1 MRYENVCLAAAACEL
16 PPNVVTSESIE
27 KRLGPLYDKLG
38 LREGRLELMT
48 GIRERRFWDNGQTP
62 GAVAVK
68 AGRKALAAAKI
79 PPEELGALFH
89 ASVCRDFM
97 EPATACGEHRALGLP
112 ENTLIFDVSNA
123 CLGVLDAMV
132 TLANMIE
139 LGQAR
144 AGIIL
149 AGETGEA
156 LVNGAIEALLADKNA
171 TRQSIKPAF
180 ASLTIGSGAAA
191 VVLAHKDLSP
201 SGHRLAGGVFRCDTE
216 NADLCVGGAGAG
228 FGMSASPSMET
239 DSEELLKA
247 GCALAKETWG
257 DFKAE
262 LGWTEESVDRSFTH
276 QVGSAHRRL
285 LYESIGVDPARDF
298 STVEF
303 LGNMGSVSLPATLA
317 MGAER
322 GLVKKGGKVA
332 LLGIGSGLNCLML
345 GLEW

>member
-1 MRYENVCLAAAACEL
+1 MRYENVYVAAAAYEL
-16 PPNVVTSESIE
+16 PPNAVTSESIE
-27 KRLGPLYDKLG
+27 KRLGPLYDRLG

-48 GIRERRFWDNGQTP
+48 GIRERRFWGNGQTP

-68 AGRKALAAAKI
+68 AGRKALTAAKI
-79 PPEELGALFH
+79 PPSRLGALFH
-89 ASVCRDFM
+89 ASVCRDFI
-97 EPATACGEHRALGLP
+97 EPATACGESRALGLP
-112 ENTLIFDVSNA
+112 GNALIFDISNA

-139 LGQAR
+139 LGQAQ

-149 AGETGEA
+149 AGETAEG
-156 LVNGAIEALLADKNA
+156 LVNRTIESLLADESA
-171 TRQSIKPAF
+171 TRQSIKPVF

-191 VVLAHKDLSP
+191 VILAHKDLSP
-201 SGHRLAGGVFRCDTE
+201 SGHRLTGGVFRCDTE
-216 NADLCVGGAGAG
+216 SADLCVGGAGEG
-228 FGMSASPSMET
+228 FGGGASPFMET

-247 GCALAKETWG
+247 GCALAKKTWE

-262 LGWTEESVDRSFTH
+262 LGWTEESVDRTFTH

-285 LYESIGVDPARDF
+285 LYESIGVDPAKDF
-298 STVEF
+298 STVELF
-303 LGNMGSVSLPATLA
+303 GNMGSVSLPATLA
-317 MGAER
+317 MGAEK
-322 GLVKKGGKVA
+322 GLVNRGDKVA